1 MEQKPI
7 TFLDGSTEEI
17 DKIMK
22 EFFGL
27 SPEQSYQE
35 IKIDEKTAMIDHP
48 H

>member
-7 TFLDGSTEEI
+7 TFLDGSTEER

-35 IKIDEKTAMIDHP
+35 IEIDEENDND
-48 H
+48 